1 MLAALL
7 LLLLLLGPAYAD
19 GLYNTSGAYATGQI
33 PGTATNDNAAAG
45 NVGEVIESIIAQGT
59 TQGLT
64 ASTPLNI
71 TQISLTAG
79 DWDVRGTGVFSCAA
93 TTTVSNFG
101 VSLSDTSATIQIVP
115 VSRTDQITYSA
126 STVHSVTNLSFV
138 PVGPTRFS
146 LATTTT
152 VYLVARANFATS
164 TCSTSGGHISARR
177 MR

>member
-33 PGTATNDNAAAG
+33 PGTATNDNATAG
-45 NVGEVIESIIAQGT
+45 NVGEVIESIIASGT
-59 TQGLT
+59 TQSLT
-64 ASTPLNI
+64 SGTALNI
-71 TQISLTAG
+71 TSISLTAG
-79 DWDVRGTGVFSCAA
+79 DWDVRGTGVFNCAA
-93 TTTVSNFG
+93 TTTVNAFS
-101 VSLSDTSATIQIVP
+101 VSVSDTTATLQSTP
-115 VSRTDQITYSA
+115 VSRLMQITYAA
-126 STVHSVTNLSFV
+126 STVHATITSSFL

-146 LATTTT
+146 LATGTT

-164 TCSTSGGHISARR
+164 TCQTFGGHISARR